1 MKQQVSLPGLAVPSH
16 AHTTPTKDDA
26 AAIPLLRAAEAGTGA
41 PASNA
46 VQQLGPA
53 DEATTQAAPTAQPEM
68 AAPQDHTPAAAVA
81 ADNAAPIGMAEPVP
95 QTGAYPAPDM
105 RPGDNP
111 SPQAT
116 APATEYAFHSSIA
129 DVAADAMTPQP
140 AGPADFADF
149 IDFSGPAYPADTST
163 AQPAGTAEQTPSAGP
178 AHEADTTTLAEEAD
192 TVAPADDPASA
203 PFTYAVPATA
213 PLADAAAPPVAT
225 HAEPHAA
232 AHAAVEETDTAR
244 TTAEAAPTPV
254 GMAEQD
260 DWPPMSEMLQSFF
273 IFEPTTA
280 APHPITVMGLDCARP
295 RGLAGLAEAQRR
307 LAEEADVICAGRML
321 LEEFSGRSLMT
332 DGPDAE
338 GEQTSTG
345 TPALKA
351 RLLPLS
357 TPLEPLLTRLSQ
369 LRAAGERVLVLADGD
384 PLLFGIGATLVRRLG
399 PDAVRQLPAVSSLQ
413 QACARLSLPWHKVI
427 CLSLHGRDDL
437 RPLNVACG
445 KNAPL
450 CILTDARM
458 SPDVLARHLLDRGV
472 DWFDAHIF
480 ERMGAE
486 DEAVSHL
493 SMADA
498 AGREFGPACTMVL
511 IPAAPARRPHLGLD
525 ADQLAVDRGLITK
538 KPVRAAA
545 LALLRIE
552 AGHVVWDIGS
562 GSGAVALEASVLAHE
577 GRVIAV
583 ERSAGRAMGIQENR
597 RRFGAANVDVRLGQA
612 PECLPGLPDPQRV
625 FIGGGLSG
633 DDGDDILGHV
643 CLRLP
648 VGGRVVVSCV
658 LLDSF
663 SLCRRFFE
671 DMAWPVEVMQ
681 ISAAEGKTLGGD
693 VHLSAMNPVF
703 LLAAQKPAPAPIQS
717 GAQPEGR

>member
-1 MKQQVSLPGLAVPSH
+1 MKQQVSLPGFAVPP
-16 AHTTPTKDDA
+16 HTPDTPTRDDDA
-26 AAIPLLRAAEAGTGA
+26 T
-41 PASNA
+41 NA
-46 VQQLGPA
+46 VQAEALAVCPVERPDEHPA
-53 DEATTQAAPTAQPEM
+53 DQPLAHTPADVDVHVDDHAAADMPAELPAESAVAAVTTTLAASITQAAPAAESAP
-68 AAPQDHTPAAAVA
+68 AAPATPAA
-81 ADNAAPIGMAEPVP
+81 
-95 QTGAYPAPDM
+95 T
-105 RPGDNP
+105 
-111 SPQAT
+111 
-116 APATEYAFHSSIA
+116 
-129 DVAADAMTPQP
+129 
-140 AGPADFADF
+140 
-149 IDFSGPAYPADTST
+149 
-163 AQPAGTAEQTPSAGP
+163 
-178 AHEADTTTLAEEAD
+178 
-192 TVAPADDPASA
+192 PAS
-203 PFTYAVPATA
+203 
-213 PLADAAAPPVAT
+213 PPVAGT
-225 HAEPHAA
+225 S
-232 AHAAVEETDTAR
+232 
-244 TTAEAAPTPV
+244 
-254 GMAEQD
+254 EQD

-273 IFEPTTA
+273 VFEPTTV
-280 APHPITVMGLDCARP
+280 APEPITVMGLDCARP
-295 RGLAGLAEAQRR
+295 RGLAGLAEAQRQ
-307 LAEEADVICAGRML
+307 LAEQADVICAGRML
-321 LEEFSGRSLMT
+321 LEEFSGRSLET
-332 DGPDAE
+332 NSNAATGAATSTAE
-338 GEQTSTG
+338 EPSTEDQPAHDQTSG
-345 TPALKA
+345 CQDAAPAAGPALKA
-351 RLLPLS
+351 RLLPLT

-384 PLLFGIGATLVRRLG
+384 PLLFGIGATLVRRMG
-399 PDAVRQLPAVSSLQ
+399 PDAVRLLPAVSSLQ

-480 ERMGAE
+480 ERMGAA
-486 DEAVSHL
+486 DECVSHL

-511 IPAAPARRPHLGLD
+511 IPMAPARRPHLGLD
-525 ADQLAVDRGLITK
+525 ADQLAVDRGLISK

-552 AGHVVWDIGS
+552 AGHVVWDLGS

-597 RRFGAANVDVRLGQA
+597 RRFGAANVEVRLGQA

-671 DMAWPVEVMQ
+671 DMGWPVEILQ
-681 ISAAEGKTLGGD
+681 LSAAEGKSLGGD
-693 VHLSAMNPVF
+693 VHLAAMNPVF

>member
-1 MKQQVSLPGLAVPSH
+1 MKQQVSLPGFAVPT
-16 AHTTPTKDDA
+16 HTPDTQTRDDDA
-26 AAIPLLRAAEAGTGA
+26 V
-41 PASNA
+41 NA
-46 VQQLGPA
+46 V
-53 DEATTQAAPTAQPEM
+53 
-68 AAPQDHTPAAAVA
+68 
-81 ADNAAPIGMAEPVP
+81 
-95 QTGAYPAPDM
+95 
-105 RPGDNP
+105 
-111 SPQAT
+111 
-116 APATEYAFHSSIA
+116 
-129 DVAADAMTPQP
+129 P
-140 AGPADFADF
+140 AGAL
-149 IDFSGPAYPADTST
+149 
-163 AQPAGTAEQTPSAGP
+163 SAGP
-178 AHEADTTTLAEEAD
+178 LETPGENSAEEPITHAAAD
-192 TVAPADDPASA
+192 VDAQVADLPEFSADDPAAA
-203 PFTYAVPATA
+203 PNICAFAEPAATCTA
-213 PLADAAAPPVAT
+213 ADA
-225 HAEPHAA
+225 
-232 AHAAVEETDTAR
+232 DTAR
-244 TTAEAAPTPV
+244 VDAPITADEALPCADNANTETADADASDSDEPLLMDFAPASTDAAPATPAELPAESAATAATNTLAANTAQAAPEAGSAPAITAPAAATPASPAV
-254 GMAEQD
+254 AGTAEQD

-273 IFEPTTA
+273 VFEPTTV
-280 APHPITVMGLDCARP
+280 APEPITVMGLDCARP
-295 RGLAGLAEAQRR
+295 RGLAGLAEAQRQ
-307 LAEEADVICAGRML
+307 LAEQADVICAGRML
-321 LEEFSGRSLMT
+321 LEEFSGSSLESSNGATGGATSGT
-332 DGPDAE
+332 DESSTESHPAGDQDAAPAA
-338 GEQTSTG
+338 G
-345 TPALKA
+345 PALKA
-351 RLLPLS
+351 RLLPLT

-384 PLLFGIGATLVRRLG
+384 PLLFGIGATLVRRMG
-399 PDAVRQLPAVSSLQ
+399 PDAVRLLPAVSSLQ

-480 ERMGAE
+480 ERMGAS
-486 DEAVSHL
+486 DECVSHL
-493 SMADA
+493 SLADA

-511 IPAAPARRPHLGLD
+511 IPMAPARRPHLGLD
-525 ADQLAVDRGLITK
+525 ADQLAVDRGLISK

-552 AGHVVWDIGS
+552 AGHVVWDLGS

-597 RRFGAANVDVRLGQA
+597 RRFGAANVEVRLGQA
-612 PECLPGLPDPQRV
+612 PDCLPGLPDPQRV

-671 DMAWPVEVMQ
+671 DMGWPVEILQ
-681 ISAAEGKTLGGD
+681 ISASEGKSLGGD
-693 VHLSAMNPVF
+693 VHLAAMNPVF

>member
-16 AHTTPTKDDA
+16 AHAIPTRDDA
-26 AAIPLLRAAEAGTGA
+26 AAAPLLRAAEAGAEA
-41 PASNA
+41 PANTA
-46 VQQLGPA
+46 ALQPGPA
-53 DEATTQAAPTAQPEM
+53 DEATTQAAPTARPEM
-68 AAPQDHTPAAAVA
+68 ASPQNYIPAVA
-81 ADNAAPIGMAEPVP
+81 RSAANAATIGMTEPAP
-95 QTGAYPAPDM
+95 QTGESAEPDM
-105 RPGDNP
+105 RPDEEP
-111 SPQAT
+111 DQQPT
-116 APATEYAFHSSIA
+116 APTTEDARQSSIT
-129 DVAADAMTPQP
+129 DVAAPPMTPPP

-149 IDFSGPAYPADTST
+149 IDFAGPAYPADTST
-163 AQPAGTAEQTPSAGP
+163 VQPAGMAEQMHAAGPEHTAE
-178 AHEADTTTLAEEAD
+178 TTALAEEPD
-192 TVAPADDPASA
+192 RVAPVDPASS
-203 PFTYAVPATA
+203 PFACALPATDPHA
-213 PLADAAAPPVAT
+213 EAAAPAVTT
-225 HAEPHAA
+225 HTDPHAA
-232 AHAAVEETDTAR
+232 TEETDSAR
-244 TTAEAAPTPV
+244 TAAEAAPTPA

-273 IFEPTTA
+273 VFEPTTA

-307 LAEEADVICAGRML
+307 LAEEADVICAGRTL
-321 LEEFSGRSLMT
+321 LEEFSGRSLMA

-338 GEQTSTG
+338 GTQAATG

-384 PLLFGIGATLVRRLG
+384 PLLFGIGATLMRRLG

-511 IPAAPARRPHLGLD
+511 IPAGPARRPHLGLD

-597 RRFGAANVDVRLGQA
+597 RRFGAANVEVRLGQA

-671 DMAWPVEVMQ
+671 DMAWPVEILQ

>member
-1 MKQQVSLPGLAVPSH
+1 MKQQVSLPGFAVPS
-16 AHTTPTKDDA
+16 PTSTHLATEPA
-26 AAIPLLRAAEAGTGA
+26 ADMAAGAAPVCTAEPAGMVA
-41 PASNA
+41 PAS
-46 VQQLGPA
+46 VVPG
-53 DEATTQAAPTAQPEM
+53 
-68 AAPQDHTPAAAVA
+68 AVA
-81 ADNAAPIGMAEPVP
+81 AEPDNTPAPVDGAVAAPLATPDNVSIHAPVVAPVVAPASSPVP
-95 QTGAYPAPDM
+95 AP
-105 RPGDNP
+105 P
-111 SPQAT
+111 SP
-116 APATEYAFHSSIA
+116 HI
-129 DVAADAMTPQP
+129 
-140 AGPADFADF
+140 
-149 IDFSGPAYPADTST
+149 
-163 AQPAGTAEQTPSAGP
+163 
-178 AHEADTTTLAEEAD
+178 TTLAG
-192 TVAPADDPASA
+192 TPP
-203 PFTYAVPATA
+203 PATA
-213 PLADAAAPPVAT
+213 
-225 HAEPHAA
+225 
-232 AHAAVEETDTAR
+232 
-244 TTAEAAPTPV
+244 
-254 GMAEQD
+254 GMSEQD

-273 IFEPTTA
+273 VFEPTIAT
-280 APHPITVMGLDCARP
+280 PEPITVMGLDCARP
-295 RGLAGLAEAQRR
+295 RGLAGLAHTQRL
-307 LAEEADVICAGRML
+307 LAEQADVICAGRIL
-321 LEEFSGRSLMT
+321 LEEFSGRSLAAGNEPT
-332 DGPDAE
+332 AE
-338 GEQTSTG
+338 NSADKADTASTETSATHG
-345 TPALKA
+345 SALKA

-399 PDAVRQLPAVSSLQ
+399 PDAVRLLPAVSSLQ

-480 ERMGAE
+480 ERMGAA
-486 DEAVSHL
+486 DETASHL
-493 SMADA
+493 SLADA
-498 AGREFGPACTMVL
+498 ASREFGPACTIILV
-511 IPAAPARRPHLGLD
+511 PVAPARRPYLGLD

-545 LALLRIE
+545 LSLLRIE
-552 AGHVVWDIGS
+552 AGHVVWDLGS

-597 RRFGAANVDVRLGQA
+597 RRFGAANVEVRLGQA
-612 PECLPGLPDPQRV
+612 PDCLPGLPDPQRV

-671 DMAWPVEVMQ
+671 EMAWPIEIMQ

-703 LLAAQKPAPAPIQS
+703 LLAAQKPAPAPIQA
-717 GAQPEGR
+717 GAQTESR

>member
-1 MKQQVSLPGLAVPSH
+1 MKHQVSLPGFAVPT
-16 AHTTPTKDDA
+16 HTPDTQTRDDDA
-26 AAIPLLRAAEAGTGA
+26 ANTVPAEALAAGPLATPCEHPAGQPLAQAAAEADEQAANLPKFSADDPAAA
-41 PASNA
+41 PNICAVAEPAATCNA
-46 VQQLGPA
+46 AADADTARIEAPVTA
-53 DEATTQAAPTAQPEM
+53 DEALPSADNTNAETADADASDRDDPLLIDSAPENADEAPATPAELAGESAATAATSTLAANTTQAAPE
-68 AAPQDHTPAAAVA
+68 
-81 ADNAAPIGMAEPVP
+81 AE
-95 QTGAYPAPDM
+95 
-105 RPGDNP
+105 
-111 SPQAT
+111 S
-116 APATEYAFHSSIA
+116 APAIA
-129 DVAADAMTPQP
+129 TTRAATPTSP
-140 AGPADFADF
+140 AG
-149 IDFSGPAYPADTST
+149 ADTS
-163 AQPAGTAEQTPSAGP
+163 
-178 AHEADTTTLAEEAD
+178 
-192 TVAPADDPASA
+192 
-203 PFTYAVPATA
+203 
-213 PLADAAAPPVAT
+213 
-225 HAEPHAA
+225 
-232 AHAAVEETDTAR
+232 
-244 TTAEAAPTPV
+244 
-254 GMAEQD
+254 EQD

-273 IFEPTTA
+273 VFEPTTV
-280 APHPITVMGLDCARP
+280 APEPITVMGLDCARP
-295 RGLAGLAEAQRR
+295 RGLAGLAEAQRQ
-307 LAEEADVICAGRML
+307 LAEQADVICAGRML
-321 LEEFSGRSLMT
+321 LEEFSGSSLESSNT
-332 DGPDAE
+332 SNLAATGAADGHSTE
-338 GEQTSTG
+338 GQPAHDQTADDQNASPAAG
-345 TPALKA
+345 PALKA
-351 RLLPLS
+351 RLLPLT

-384 PLLFGIGATLVRRLG
+384 PLLFGIGATLVRRMG
-399 PDAVRQLPAVSSLQ
+399 ADAVRLLPAVSSLQ

-480 ERMGAE
+480 ERMGAA
-486 DEAVSHL
+486 DECVSHL

-511 IPAAPARRPHLGLD
+511 IPMAPARRPHLGLD
-525 ADQLAVDRGLITK
+525 ADQLAVDRGLISK

-552 AGHVVWDIGS
+552 AGHVVWDLGS

-597 RRFGAANVDVRLGQA
+597 RRFGAANVEVRLGQA

-671 DMAWPVEVMQ
+671 DLGWPVEILQ
-681 ISAAEGKTLGGD
+681 ISASEGKSLGGD
-693 VHLSAMNPVF
+693 VHLAAMNPVF

>member
-1 MKQQVSLPGLAVPSH
+1 MKQQVSLPGIAVPSH
-16 AHTTPTKDDA
+16 TPTVPAQEHA
-26 AAIPLLRAAEAGTGA
+26 ADLAADTAHSLLAEPACTPEPAELLPTELPAKLPAEVAPEIAAGQPGTA
-41 PASNA
+41 EESTA
-46 VQQLGPA
+46 A
-53 DEATTQAAPTAQPEM
+53 DVSPDVPDRTEETDKQ
-68 AAPQDHTPAAAVA
+68 PAAAKETPLFHEDASPEPASESASASASEHPVSE
-81 ADNAAPIGMAEPVP
+81 AAP
-95 QTGAYPAPDM
+95 D
-105 RPGDNP
+105 
-111 SPQAT
+111 S
-116 APATEYAFHSSIA
+116 
-129 DVAADAMTPQP
+129 
-140 AGPADFADF
+140 
-149 IDFSGPAYPADTST
+149 
-163 AQPAGTAEQTPSAGP
+163 
-178 AHEADTTTLAEEAD
+178 
-192 TVAPADDPASA
+192 ASA
-203 PFTYAVPATA
+203 
-213 PLADAAAPPVAT
+213 
-225 HAEPHAA
+225 
-232 AHAAVEETDTAR
+232 
-244 TTAEAAPTPV
+244 TTAEAAPDLRGVPAAEAHANAPAPASNTAQAPTPNPV
-254 GMAEQD
+254 AGPAAGGMSEQD

-273 IFEPTTA
+273 VFEPTIAT
-280 APHPITVMGLDCARP
+280 PEPITVMGLDCARP
-295 RGLAGLAEAQRR
+295 RGLAGLAEAQRQ
-307 LAEEADVICAGRML
+307 LAEQADVICAGRLL
-321 LEEFSGRSLMT
+321 LEEFSGRSLAGSEAT
-332 DGPDAE
+332 GGESPDTTATAE
-338 GEQTSTG
+338 GT
-345 TPALKA
+345 ALKA

-399 PDAVRQLPAVSSLQ
+399 STAVRLLPAVSSLQ

-480 ERMGAE
+480 ERMGAA
-486 DEAVSHL
+486 DETVSHL
-493 SMADA
+493 SLADA
-498 AGREFGPACTMVL
+498 ASREFGPACTMILV
-511 IPAAPARRPHLGLD
+511 PAAPARRPHLGLD

-545 LALLRIE
+545 LSLLRIE
-552 AGHVVWDIGS
+552 AGHVVWDLGS

-597 RRFGAANVDVRLGQA
+597 RRFGAANVEVRLGQA

-671 DMAWPVEVMQ
+671 DMAWPVEILQ

-703 LLAAQKPAPAPIQS
+703 LLAAQKPAPSPIQS
-717 GAQPEGR
+717 GAQPESR

>member
-1 MKQQVSLPGLAVPSH
+1 MKQQVSLPGFAVPSH
-16 AHTTPTKDDA
+16 TPSASATEREAGLAASTAPVPDSEQATESANELVPKLAPELATGKSLQPVQQEPHDDSQVA
-26 AAIPLLRAAEAGTGA
+26 AAPDLPQTETESDQPSPVSVEEAPAPQSAASFEAAPVADVEPAIAAE
-41 PASNA
+41 
-46 VQQLGPA
+46 
-53 DEATTQAAPTAQPEM
+53 
-68 AAPQDHTPAAAVA
+68 
-81 ADNAAPIGMAEPVP
+81 
-95 QTGAYPAPDM
+95 PAPDVD
-105 RPGDNP
+105 PACP
-111 SPQAT
+111 
-116 APATEYAFHSSIA
+116 APLVA
-129 DVAADAMTPQP
+129 DV
-140 AGPADFADF
+140 
-149 IDFSGPAYPADTST
+149 
-163 AQPAGTAEQTPSAGP
+163 SA
-178 AHEADTTTLAEEAD
+178 
-192 TVAPADDPASA
+192 PASA
-203 PFTYAVPATA
+203 PRPEPNSEPSPEPSSALT
-213 PLADAAAPPVAT
+213 PPSGGT
-225 HAEPHAA
+225 S
-232 AHAAVEETDTAR
+232 D
-244 TTAEAAPTPV
+244 
-254 GMAEQD
+254 QD

-273 IFEPTTA
+273 VFEPTIAT
-280 APHPITVMGLDCARP
+280 PEPITVMGLDCARP
-295 RGLAGLAEAQRR
+295 RGLAGLAEAQRQ
-307 LAEEADVICAGRML
+307 LAVQADVICAGRSL
-321 LEEFSGRSLMT
+321 LEEFSGRNLATEAETTQSAQS
-332 DGPDAE
+332 PDS
-338 GEQTSTG
+338 QST
-345 TPALKA
+345 PLKA

-399 PDAVRQLPAVSSLQ
+399 PTAVRLLPAVSSLQ

-480 ERMGAE
+480 ERMGAA
-486 DEAVSHL
+486 DETVSHL
-493 SMADA
+493 SLADA
-498 AGREFGPACTMVL
+498 ASREFGPACTMVL
-511 IPAAPARRPHLGLD
+511 VPAAPARRPHLGLD
-525 ADQLAVDRGLITK
+525 ADLLAVDRGLITK

-552 AGHVVWDIGS
+552 AGHVVWDLGS

-597 RRFGAANVDVRLGQA
+597 RRFGAANVEVRLGQA
-612 PECLPGLPDPQRV
+612 PDCLPGLPDPQRV

-633 DDGDDILGHV
+633 DDGDDILDHV

-671 DMAWPVEVMQ
+671 DMAWPVEILQ

-717 GAQPEGR
+717 GAQQPEGR

>member
-1 MKQQVSLPGLAVPSH
+1 MKQQVSLPGFAVPSPTPSVPATDH
-16 AHTTPTKDDA
+16 AAGLAAHTTSISAAEPVCAPDPAEQSTELATVLAVELAAEQVASPVTEPLPAASLPHSTPQDLQEDSQPASSA
-26 AAIPLLRAAEAGTGA
+26 AATPAVADRTVDSAGMTDQPQPTDSPESAPAADSEPTVPAAA
-41 PASNA
+41 PAST
-46 VQQLGPA
+46 PA
-53 DEATTQAAPTAQPEM
+53 STPPPTAG
-68 AAPQDHTPAAAVA
+68 
-81 ADNAAPIGMAEPVP
+81 GM
-95 QTGAYPAPDM
+95 
-105 RPGDNP
+105 
-111 SPQAT
+111 S
-116 APATEYAFHSSIA
+116 
-129 DVAADAMTPQP
+129 
-140 AGPADFADF
+140 
-149 IDFSGPAYPADTST
+149 
-163 AQPAGTAEQTPSAGP
+163 
-178 AHEADTTTLAEEAD
+178 
-192 TVAPADDPASA
+192 
-203 PFTYAVPATA
+203 
-213 PLADAAAPPVAT
+213 
-225 HAEPHAA
+225 
-232 AHAAVEETDTAR
+232 
-244 TTAEAAPTPV
+244 
-254 GMAEQD
+254 EQD

-273 IFEPTTA
+273 VFEPTIAT
-280 APHPITVMGLDCARP
+280 PEPITVMGLDCARP
-295 RGLAGLAEAQRR
+295 RGLAGLAEAQRQ
-307 LAEEADVICAGRML
+307 LAEQADVICAGRIL
-321 LEEFSGRSLMT
+321 LEEFSGRSLTACNEPT
-332 DGPDAE
+332 DNV
-338 GEQTSTG
+338 STDTEA
-345 TPALKA
+345 TPNGQAAPAQGMALKA

-399 PDAVRQLPAVSSLQ
+399 PTAVRLLPAVSSLQ

-480 ERMGAE
+480 ERMGAA
-486 DEAVSHL
+486 DESVSHL

-498 AGREFGPACTMVL
+498 ASREFGPACTMVL
-511 IPAAPARRPHLGLD
+511 VPAAPARRPHLGLD

-552 AGHVVWDIGS
+552 AGHVVWDLGS

-597 RRFGAANVDVRLGQA
+597 RRFGAANVEVRLGQA
-612 PECLPGLPDPQRV
+612 PDCLPGLPDPQRV

-671 DMAWPVEVMQ
+671 DMAWPVEILQ

>member
-1 MKQQVSLPGLAVPSH
+1 MKQQVSLPGFAVPT
-16 AHTTPTKDDA
+16 HTPDTPTRDDDA
-26 AAIPLLRAAEAGTGA
+26 T
-41 PASNA
+41 NA
-46 VQQLGPA
+46 VQAEALAAGPLETPGEHPDEHAAELPEFPADDAPVVATNICAFAELATPHCDAPITADKAQSSSDNADTETAHADASGRDEPLLMDSAPANA
-53 DEATTQAAPTAQPEM
+53 DEAPATPPELPAEAAATAATTLAANITQAAPA
-68 AAPQDHTPAAAVA
+68 TPAAA
-81 ADNAAPIGMAEPVP
+81 
-95 QTGAYPAPDM
+95 PA
-105 RPGDNP
+105 
-111 SPQAT
+111 SPA
-116 APATEYAFHSSIA
+116 
-129 DVAADAMTPQP
+129 V
-140 AGPADFADF
+140 
-149 IDFSGPAYPADTST
+149 
-163 AQPAGTAEQTPSAGP
+163 AGTS
-178 AHEADTTTLAEEAD
+178 
-192 TVAPADDPASA
+192 
-203 PFTYAVPATA
+203 
-213 PLADAAAPPVAT
+213 
-225 HAEPHAA
+225 
-232 AHAAVEETDTAR
+232 
-244 TTAEAAPTPV
+244 
-254 GMAEQD
+254 EQD

-273 IFEPTTA
+273 VFEPTTV
-280 APHPITVMGLDCARP
+280 APEPITVMGLDCARP
-295 RGLAGLAEAQRR
+295 RGLAGLAEAQRQ
-307 LAEEADVICAGRML
+307 LAEQADVICAGRML
-321 LEEFSGRSLMT
+321 LEEFSGSSLDSSNGAT
-332 DGPDAE
+332 GGATRDADGN
-338 GEQTSTG
+338 STESQPTG
-345 TPALKA
+345 DQEDSPAAGPALKA
-351 RLLPLS
+351 RLLPLT

-384 PLLFGIGATLVRRLG
+384 PLLFGIGATLVRRMG
-399 PDAVRQLPAVSSLQ
+399 ADAVRLLPAVSSLQ

-480 ERMGAE
+480 ERMGAA
-486 DEAVSHL
+486 DECVSHL

-511 IPAAPARRPHLGLD
+511 IPMAPARRPHLGLD
-525 ADQLAVDRGLITK
+525 ADQLAVDRGLISK

-552 AGHVVWDIGS
+552 AGHVVWDLGS

-597 RRFGAANVDVRLGQA
+597 RRFGAANVEVRLGQA

-671 DMAWPVEVMQ
+671 DMGWPVEILQ
-681 ISAAEGKTLGGD
+681 ISAAEGKSLGGD
-693 VHLSAMNPVF
+693 VHLAAMNPVF

>member
-1 MKQQVSLPGLAVPSH
+1 MKQQVSLPGFAVPSH
-16 AHTTPTKDDA
+16 TPSASATEREA
-26 AAIPLLRAAEAGTGA
+26 ALAASTA
-41 PASNA
+41 PVPDSELATESVTA
-46 VQQLGPA
+46 LVPELATEQATALATDISLQPVQQEAHGDSHVTTAPDLPQTEAESEQPSPVSVEENPA
-53 DEATTQAAPTAQPEM
+53 PQPAASPEAAPVADMEPAVTAE
-68 AAPQDHTPAAAVA
+68 
-81 ADNAAPIGMAEPVP
+81 
-95 QTGAYPAPDM
+95 PAPDVD
-105 RPGDNP
+105 PACP
-111 SPQAT
+111 
-116 APATEYAFHSSIA
+116 APLLA
-129 DVAADAMTPQP
+129 DV
-140 AGPADFADF
+140 
-149 IDFSGPAYPADTST
+149 
-163 AQPAGTAEQTPSAGP
+163 SA
-178 AHEADTTTLAEEAD
+178 
-192 TVAPADDPASA
+192 PASA
-203 PFTYAVPATA
+203 PRPEPNPEPSPEPSSALT
-213 PLADAAAPPVAT
+213 PPSGGT
-225 HAEPHAA
+225 S
-232 AHAAVEETDTAR
+232 D
-244 TTAEAAPTPV
+244 
-254 GMAEQD
+254 QD

-273 IFEPTTA
+273 VFEPTIAT
-280 APHPITVMGLDCARP
+280 PEPITVMGLDCARP
-295 RGLAGLAEAQRR
+295 RGLAGLAEAQRQ
-307 LAEEADVICAGRML
+307 LAVQADVICAGRSL
-321 LEEFSGRSLMT
+321 LEEFSGRNLAAEAETTQSAQS
-332 DGPDAE
+332 PDS
-338 GEQTSTG
+338 QG
-345 TPALKA
+345 TPLKA

-399 PDAVRQLPAVSSLQ
+399 PTAVRLLPAVSSLQ

-480 ERMGAE
+480 ERMGAT
-486 DEAVSHL
+486 DETVSHL
-493 SMADA
+493 SLADA
-498 AGREFGPACTMVL
+498 ASREFGPTCTMVL
-511 IPAAPARRPHLGLD
+511 VPAAPARRPHLGLD

-552 AGHVVWDIGS
+552 AGHVVWDLGS

-597 RRFGAANVDVRLGQA
+597 RRFGAANVEVRLGQA
-612 PECLPGLPDPQRV
+612 PDCLPGLPDPQRV

-671 DMAWPVEVMQ
+671 DMAWPVEILQ

-717 GAQPEGR
+717 GAQQPEGR

>member
-1 MKQQVSLPGLAVPSH
+1 MKQQVSLPGFAAPSH
-16 AHTTPTKDDA
+16 TP
-26 AAIPLLRAAEAGTGA
+26 L
-41 PASNA
+41 
-46 VQQLGPA
+46 
-53 DEATTQAAPTAQPEM
+53 
-68 AAPQDHTPAAAVA
+68 
-81 ADNAAPIGMAEPVP
+81 
-95 QTGAYPAPDM
+95 
-105 RPGDNP
+105 
-111 SPQAT
+111 
-116 APATEYAFHSSIA
+116 APATERGAGLAASTAPVPDSELATESVTALAPELAPEQATALATDISLQPVQQEPHGDSQVTAAPDLPQTETEAAQPSPVSVEDA
-129 DVAADAMTPQP
+129 PAPQPEASPEAAPAASVEPALTAEPAPDADAAP
-140 AGPADFADF
+140 
-149 IDFSGPAYPADTST
+149 
-163 AQPAGTAEQTPSAGP
+163 
-178 AHEADTTTLAEEAD
+178 
-192 TVAPADDPASA
+192 TVAPACPASLLADISTHASA
-203 PFTYAVPATA
+203 PSS
-213 PLADAAAPPVAT
+213 
-225 HAEPHAA
+225 EPKP
-232 AHAAVEETDTAR
+232 
-244 TTAEAAPTPV
+244 APTPASG
-254 GMAEQD
+254 GMSDQD

-273 IFEPTTA
+273 VFEPTIAT
-280 APHPITVMGLDCARP
+280 PEPITVMGLDCARP
-295 RGLAGLAEAQRR
+295 RGLAGLAEAQRQ
-307 LAEEADVICAGRML
+307 LAEQADVICAGRSL
-321 LEEFSGRSLMT
+321 LEEFSGRNLTAEAETTQSAQS
-332 DGPDAE
+332 PDS
-338 GEQTSTG
+338 QC
-345 TPALKA
+345 TPLKA

-399 PDAVRQLPAVSSLQ
+399 PTAVRLLPAVSSLQ

-480 ERMGAE
+480 ERMGAA
-486 DEAVSHL
+486 DETVSHL
-493 SMADA
+493 SLADA
-498 AGREFGPACTMVL
+498 ASREFGPACTMILV
-511 IPAAPARRPHLGLD
+511 PAAPARRPHLGLD

-552 AGHVVWDIGS
+552 AGHVVWDLGS

-597 RRFGAANVDVRLGQA
+597 RRFGAANVEVRLGQA
-612 PECLPGLPDPQRV
+612 PDCLPGLPDPQRV

-671 DMAWPVEVMQ
+671 DMAWPVEILQ

-703 LLAAQKPAPAPIQS
+703 LLAAQKPAPAPIQA
-717 GAQPEGR
+717 GAQQPEGR

>member
-1 MKQQVSLPGLAVPSH
+1 MKQQVSLPGFAVPTHSPDI
-16 AHTTPTKDDA
+16 PTRDDDA
-26 AAIPLLRAAEAGTGA
+26 ANASSAEALAAGPLETPGEQLADHLRTDAAADGAERVADLPEFSTDGLATTKNISAFAEPASPRNDAADADTAHVDAANAADKAQPFTDSATTEEVDAMAADREGFFLKDSA
-41 PASNA
+41 PANA
-46 VQQLGPA
+46 DPA
-53 DEATTQAAPTAQPEM
+53 PALPAELPAESAATAATSALAANTTQAAPEAES
-68 AAPQDHTPAAAVA
+68 APA
-81 ADNAAPIGMAEPVP
+81 I
-95 QTGAYPAPDM
+95 
-105 RPGDNP
+105 
-111 SPQAT
+111 T
-116 APATEYAFHSSIA
+116 APAA
-129 DVAADAMTPQP
+129 TPGSP
-140 AGPADFADF
+140 AL
-149 IDFSGPAYPADTST
+149 
-163 AQPAGTAEQTPSAGP
+163 AG
-178 AHEADTTTLAEEAD
+178 
-192 TVAPADDPASA
+192 AS
-203 PFTYAVPATA
+203 
-213 PLADAAAPPVAT
+213 
-225 HAEPHAA
+225 
-232 AHAAVEETDTAR
+232 
-244 TTAEAAPTPV
+244 
-254 GMAEQD
+254 EQD

-273 IFEPTTA
+273 VFEPTTV
-280 APHPITVMGLDCARP
+280 APEPITVMGLDCARP
-295 RGLAGLAEAQRR
+295 RGLAGLAEAQRL
-307 LAEEADVICAGRML
+307 LAEQADVICAGRML
-321 LEEFSGRSLMT
+321 LEEFSGSSLESSSAA
-332 DGPDAE
+332 DGHLTEGQSAGDQDAAPAA
-338 GEQTSTG
+338 G
-345 TPALKA
+345 PALKA
-351 RLLPLS
+351 RLLPLT

-384 PLLFGIGATLVRRLG
+384 PLLFGIGATLVRRMG
-399 PDAVRQLPAVSSLQ
+399 PDAVLLLPAVSSLQ

-480 ERMGAE
+480 ERMGAA
-486 DEAVSHL
+486 DECVSHL
-493 SMADA
+493 SLADA

-511 IPAAPARRPHLGLD
+511 IPMAPARRPHLGLD
-525 ADQLAVDRGLITK
+525 ADQLAVDRGLISK

-552 AGHVVWDIGS
+552 AGHVVWDLGS

-597 RRFGAANVDVRLGQA
+597 RRFGAANVEVRLGQA

-671 DMAWPVEVMQ
+671 DMAWPVEILQ
-681 ISAAEGKTLGGD
+681 ISASEGRSLGGD
-693 VHLSAMNPVF
+693 VHLAAMNPVF

>member
-1 MKQQVSLPGLAVPSH
+1 MKQQVSLPGIAVPSH
-16 AHTTPTKDDA
+16 TPTVPAPEHGESLA
-26 AAIPLLRAAEAGTGA
+26 AETGHPLLA
-41 PASNA
+41 
-46 VQQLGPA
+46 QQDCTPEPA
-53 DEATTQAAPTAQPEM
+53 DLLCAVLPLETAEV
-68 AAPQDHTPAAAVA
+68 TVA
-81 ADNAAPIGMAEPVP
+81 SADE
-95 QTGAYPAPDM
+95 
-105 RPGDNP
+105 
-111 SPQAT
+111 T
-116 APATEYAFHSSIA
+116 APAQAQPVSAEEFRAPQADENPETKPQAVSESAPEPAASEAGSEPVSPLTEEA
-129 DVAADAMTPQP
+129 TPQQL
-140 AGPADFADF
+140 D
-149 IDFSGPAYPADTST
+149 
-163 AQPAGTAEQTPSAGP
+163 
-178 AHEADTTTLAEEAD
+178 
-192 TVAPADDPASA
+192 APAPEAPEPASA
-203 PFTYAVPATA
+203 PETAAVPASASVSA
-213 PLADAAAPPVAT
+213 PAQNSAQPPAPSQAAGGLAD
-225 HAEPHAA
+225 
-232 AHAAVEETDTAR
+232 
-244 TTAEAAPTPV
+244 
-254 GMAEQD
+254 QD

-273 IFEPTTA
+273 VFEPTIAT
-280 APHPITVMGLDCARP
+280 PEPITVMGLDCARP
-295 RGLAGLAEAQRR
+295 RGLAGLAEAQRQ
-307 LAEEADVICAGRML
+307 LAEQADVICAGRLL
-321 LEEFSGRSLMT
+321 LEEFSGRSLEAGNEST
-332 DGPDAE
+332 ASDSSGTTAASTE
-338 GEQTSTG
+338 GA
-345 TPALKA
+345 ALKA

-357 TPLEPLLTRLSQ
+357 TPLEPVLTRLSQ

-399 PDAVRQLPAVSSLQ
+399 PTAVRLLPAVSSLQ

-480 ERMGAE
+480 ERMGAA
-486 DEAVSHL
+486 DETVSHL
-493 SMADA
+493 SLADA
-498 AGREFGPACTMVL
+498 ASREFGPACTMILV
-511 IPAAPARRPHLGLD
+511 PAAPSRRPYLGLD

-545 LALLRIE
+545 LSMLRIE
-552 AGHVVWDIGS
+552 AGHVVWDLGS

-597 RRFGAANVDVRLGQA
+597 RRFGAANVEVRLGQA

-671 DMAWPVEVMQ
+671 DMAWPVEILQ

-717 GAQPEGR
+717 GAQPESR

>member
-1 MKQQVSLPGLAVPSH
+1 MKQQVSLPGFAVPSH
-16 AHTTPTKDDA
+16 APAAPAEGETPGNAVLPQGLSHGLAANNAETTPGNDANIPPQGPTDTTVADTAVADEGNSTAVDQADPQESSAVTGYMPVDDA
-26 AAIPLLRAAEAGTGA
+26 DAQASALPAEPAPDATPMPMPGSAPSIVDADTMSEADSAPPCETAVPAAPAALSVEHTEETEDIPSAFSASSAPDA
-41 PASNA
+41 PAS
-46 VQQLGPA
+46 G
-53 DEATTQAAPTAQPEM
+53 
-68 AAPQDHTPAAAVA
+68 PAAAAPVA
-81 ADNAAPIGMAEPVP
+81 AA
-95 QTGAYPAPDM
+95 
-105 RPGDNP
+105 
-111 SPQAT
+111 
-116 APATEYAFHSSIA
+116 
-129 DVAADAMTPQP
+129 
-140 AGPADFADF
+140 
-149 IDFSGPAYPADTST
+149 
-163 AQPAGTAEQTPSAGP
+163 AQPASP
-178 AHEADTTTLAEEAD
+178 
-192 TVAPADDPASA
+192 
-203 PFTYAVPATA
+203 
-213 PLADAAAPPVAT
+213 
-225 HAEPHAA
+225 A
-232 AHAAVEETDTAR
+232 AH
-244 TTAEAAPTPV
+244 
-254 GMAEQD
+254 GMSEQD

-273 IFEPTTA
+273 VFEPTTA
-280 APHPITVMGLDCARP
+280 APSPITVMGLDCARP
-295 RGLAGLAEAQRR
+295 RGLAGLAEAQRL
-307 LAEEADVICAGRML
+307 LAEKADVICAGRML
-321 LEEFSGRSLMT
+321 LEEFSGRSLDADSPVNDPANDPANALAEDVADCHPAAAPLADNPA
-332 DGPDAE
+332 DGLAK
-338 GEQTSTG
+338 G
-345 TPALKA
+345 PALKA
-351 RLLPLS
+351 RLLPLT

-399 PDAVRQLPAVSSLQ
+399 PDAICLLPAVSSLQ

-472 DWFDAHIF
+472 DWFETHIF
-480 ERMGAE
+480 ERMGAA
-486 DEAVSHL
+486 DECVHHL
-493 SMADA
+493 SLADA
-498 AGREFGPACTMVL
+498 AGQEFGPACTMMLV
-511 IPAAPARRPHLGLD
+511 PMAPARRPHLGLD

-552 AGHVVWDIGS
+552 AGHVVWDLGS

-597 RRFGAANVDVRLGQA
+597 RRYGAANVEVRLGQA

-643 CLRLP
+643 YLRLP

-671 DMAWPVEVMQ
+671 DMGWPVEILQ
-681 ISAAEGKTLGGD
+681 IAAAEGRSLGGD
-693 VHLSAMNPVF
+693 VHLAGMNPVF

>member
-1 MKQQVSLPGLAVPSH
+1 MKQQVSLPGFAVPSH
-16 AHTTPTKDDA
+16 TPTVPAAEHAAGPAADTAPSAMTEAACAPAPAGQLAAPA
-26 AAIPLLRAAEAGTGA
+26 AATSLHSPSDAPLDDYTADTATRET
-41 PASNA
+41 ASVSANISD
-46 VQQLGPA
+46 GPA
-53 DEATTQAAPTAQPEM
+53 DEVDLPQAQATQAEPAQTE
-68 AAPQDHTPAAAVA
+68 DSPA
-81 ADNAAPIGMAEPVP
+81 
-95 QTGAYPAPDM
+95 
-105 RPGDNP
+105 
-111 SPQAT
+111 
-116 APATEYAFHSSIA
+116 
-129 DVAADAMTPQP
+129 PQP
-140 AGPADFADF
+140 AVCPVLA
-149 IDFSGPAYPADTST
+149 PDTDSPT
-163 AQPAGTAEQTPSAGP
+163 DLPS
-178 AHEADTTTLAEEAD
+178 
-192 TVAPADDPASA
+192 PASA
-203 PFTYAVPATA
+203 PKAPASATRPAHDPA
-213 PLADAAAPPVAT
+213 PAPPG
-225 HAEPHAA
+225 
-232 AHAAVEETDTAR
+232 
-244 TTAEAAPTPV
+244 
-254 GMAEQD
+254 GMPDQD
-260 DWPPMSEMLQSFF
+260 DWPPMAEMLQSFF
-273 IFEPTTA
+273 VFEPTIAT
-280 APHPITVMGLDCARP
+280 PEPITVMGLDCARP
-295 RGLAGLAEAQRR
+295 RGMAGLAEAQRQ
-307 LAEEADVICAGRML
+307 LAEQADVICAGRSL
-321 LEEFSGRSLMT
+321 LEEFSGRSLA
-332 DGPDAE
+332 PAAE
-338 GEQTSTG
+338 TAENEAAQNAATASNE
-345 TPALKA
+345 ADNQSLKA

-399 PDAVRQLPAVSSLQ
+399 PAAVRLLPAVSSLQ

-472 DWFDAHIF
+472 DWFDTHIF
-480 ERMGAE
+480 ERMGAA
-486 DEAVSHL
+486 DENVSHL
-493 SMADA
+493 SLADA
-498 AGREFGPACTMVL
+498 ASREFGPACTMILV
-511 IPAAPARRPHLGLD
+511 PAAPARRPHLGLD

-552 AGHVVWDIGS
+552 AGHVVWDLGS

-597 RRFGAANVDVRLGQA
+597 RRFGAANVEVRLGQA

-671 DMAWPVEVMQ
+671 DMAWPVEILQ

-693 VHLSAMNPVF
+693 VHLAAMNPVF
-703 LLAAQKPAPAPIQS
+703 LLAAQKPAPSAIQS
-717 GAQPEGR
+717 GAQPEDR

>member
-1 MKQQVSLPGLAVPSH
+1 MKQQVSLPGFAVPT
-16 AHTTPTKDDA
+16 HTPDTQTRDDDA
-26 AAIPLLRAAEAGTGA
+26 T
-41 PASNA
+41 NA
-46 VQQLGPA
+46 VQAEALAAGPLETPGEHPDEHAAELPEFPADDALVAAPNICAFAEPAAPHCDAPITA
-53 DEATTQAAPTAQPEM
+53 DEAQSSSDNADTETAHADASGRDEPLLMDSAPANADEAPATPAELPAEAAATATTLAASITQAAPA
-68 AAPQDHTPAAAVA
+68 TPAAA
-81 ADNAAPIGMAEPVP
+81 
-95 QTGAYPAPDM
+95 PA
-105 RPGDNP
+105 
-111 SPQAT
+111 SPA
-116 APATEYAFHSSIA
+116 
-129 DVAADAMTPQP
+129 V
-140 AGPADFADF
+140 
-149 IDFSGPAYPADTST
+149 
-163 AQPAGTAEQTPSAGP
+163 AGTS
-178 AHEADTTTLAEEAD
+178 
-192 TVAPADDPASA
+192 
-203 PFTYAVPATA
+203 
-213 PLADAAAPPVAT
+213 
-225 HAEPHAA
+225 
-232 AHAAVEETDTAR
+232 
-244 TTAEAAPTPV
+244 
-254 GMAEQD
+254 EQD

-273 IFEPTTA
+273 VFEPTTV
-280 APHPITVMGLDCARP
+280 APEPITVMGLDCARP
-295 RGLAGLAEAQRR
+295 RGMAGLAEAQRQ
-307 LAEEADVICAGRML
+307 LAEQADVICAGRML
-321 LEEFSGRSLMT
+321 LEEFSGSSLESGNNAAT
-332 DGPDAE
+332 GAATTTAAGHSAE
-338 GEQTSTG
+338 DQPAHDQTADDQNASPTAG
-345 TPALKA
+345 PALKA
-351 RLLPLS
+351 RLLPLT

-384 PLLFGIGATLVRRLG
+384 PLLFGIGATLVRRMG
-399 PDAVRQLPAVSSLQ
+399 ADAVRLLPAVSSLQ

-480 ERMGAE
+480 ERMGAS
-486 DEAVSHL
+486 DECVSHL

-511 IPAAPARRPHLGLD
+511 IPMAPARRPHLGLD
-525 ADQLAVDRGLITK
+525 ADQLAVDRGLISK

-552 AGHVVWDIGS
+552 AGHVVWDLGS

-597 RRFGAANVDVRLGQA
+597 RRFGAANVEVRLGQA

-671 DMAWPVEVMQ
+671 DMGWTVEILQ
-681 ISAAEGKTLGGD
+681 ISAAEGKSLGGD
-693 VHLSAMNPVF
+693 VHLAAMNPVF

>member
-1 MKQQVSLPGLAVPSH
+1 MKQQVSLPGFAVPT
-16 AHTTPTKDDA
+16 HTPDTQTRDDDA
-26 AAIPLLRAAEAGTGA
+26 A
-41 PASNA
+41 NA
-46 VQQLGPA
+46 V
-53 DEATTQAAPTAQPEM
+53 
-68 AAPQDHTPAAAVA
+68 
-81 ADNAAPIGMAEPVP
+81 
-95 QTGAYPAPDM
+95 
-105 RPGDNP
+105 
-111 SPQAT
+111 
-116 APATEYAFHSSIA
+116 
-129 DVAADAMTPQP
+129 P
-140 AGPADFADF
+140 AGAL
-149 IDFSGPAYPADTST
+149 
-163 AQPAGTAEQTPSAGP
+163 SAGP
-178 AHEADTTTLAEEAD
+178 LETPGENSAEEPITHAAAD
-192 TVAPADDPASA
+192 VDAQVADLPEFSADDPAAA
-203 PFTYAVPATA
+203 PNICAFAEPAATCTA
-213 PLADAAAPPVAT
+213 ADA
-225 HAEPHAA
+225 
-232 AHAAVEETDTAR
+232 DTAR
-244 TTAEAAPTPV
+244 VDAPITADEALPCADNANTETADADASDSDEPLLMDFAPASTDAAPATPAELPAESAATAATNTLAANTAQAAPEAESAPAITAPAATPASPAV
-254 GMAEQD
+254 AGTAEQD

-273 IFEPTTA
+273 VFEPTTV
-280 APHPITVMGLDCARP
+280 APEPITVMGLDCARP
-295 RGLAGLAEAQRR
+295 RGLAGLAEAQRQ
-307 LAEEADVICAGRML
+307 LAEQADVICAGRML
-321 LEEFSGRSLMT
+321 LEEFSGSSLESSNGATGGATSGT
-332 DGPDAE
+332 DGSSTESHPAGDQDAAPAA
-338 GEQTSTG
+338 G
-345 TPALKA
+345 PALKA
-351 RLLPLS
+351 RLLPLT

-384 PLLFGIGATLVRRLG
+384 PLLFGIGATLVRRMG
-399 PDAVRQLPAVSSLQ
+399 PDAVRLLPAVSSLQ

-480 ERMGAE
+480 ERMGAS
-486 DEAVSHL
+486 DECVSHL
-493 SMADA
+493 SLADA

-511 IPAAPARRPHLGLD
+511 IPMAPARRPHLGLD
-525 ADQLAVDRGLITK
+525 ADQLAVDRGLISK

-552 AGHVVWDIGS
+552 AGHVVWDLGS

-597 RRFGAANVDVRLGQA
+597 RRFGAANVEVRLGQA
-612 PECLPGLPDPQRV
+612 PDCLPGLPDPQRV

-671 DMAWPVEVMQ
+671 DMGWPVEILQ
-681 ISAAEGKTLGGD
+681 ISASEGKSLGGD
-693 VHLSAMNPVF
+693 VHLAAMNPVF

>member
-1 MKQQVSLPGLAVPSH
+1 MKQQVSLPGFAVPT
-16 AHTTPTKDDA
+16 HTPDTQTRDDDA
-26 AAIPLLRAAEAGTGA
+26 ANAVPAEALAAGLLETPGEHPDEHAAELPVFPAGDAPVAAPNICTFAELAAPHCDAPITADEALPCADNANTETADADASDSDEPLLMDSA
-41 PASNA
+41 PASTDA
-46 VQQLGPA
+46 APA
-53 DEATTQAAPTAQPEM
+53 TPAELPAESAATAATNTLAANTAQAAPEAESAPAITA
-68 AAPQDHTPAAAVA
+68 PAAA
-81 ADNAAPIGMAEPVP
+81 
-95 QTGAYPAPDM
+95 TPA
-105 RPGDNP
+105 
-111 SPQAT
+111 SPA
-116 APATEYAFHSSIA
+116 
-129 DVAADAMTPQP
+129 V
-140 AGPADFADF
+140 
-149 IDFSGPAYPADTST
+149 
-163 AQPAGTAEQTPSAGP
+163 AGT
-178 AHEADTTTLAEEAD
+178 
-192 TVAPADDPASA
+192 
-203 PFTYAVPATA
+203 
-213 PLADAAAPPVAT
+213 
-225 HAEPHAA
+225 
-232 AHAAVEETDTAR
+232 
-244 TTAEAAPTPV
+244 
-254 GMAEQD
+254 AEQD

-273 IFEPTTA
+273 VFEPTTV
-280 APHPITVMGLDCARP
+280 APEPITVMGLDCARP
-295 RGLAGLAEAQRR
+295 RGLAGLAEAQRQ
-307 LAEEADVICAGRML
+307 LAEQADVICAGRML
-321 LEEFSGRSLMT
+321 LEEFSGSSLESSNGATGGATSGT
-332 DGPDAE
+332 DGSSTESHPAGDQDAAPAA
-338 GEQTSTG
+338 G
-345 TPALKA
+345 PALKA
-351 RLLPLS
+351 RLLPLT

-384 PLLFGIGATLVRRLG
+384 PLLFGIGATLVRRMG
-399 PDAVRQLPAVSSLQ
+399 PDAVRLLPAVSSLQ

-480 ERMGAE
+480 ERMGAA
-486 DEAVSHL
+486 DECVSHL
-493 SMADA
+493 SLADA

-511 IPAAPARRPHLGLD
+511 IPMAPARRPHLGLD
-525 ADQLAVDRGLITK
+525 ADQLAVDRGLISK

-552 AGHVVWDIGS
+552 AGHVVWDLGS

-597 RRFGAANVDVRLGQA
+597 RRFGAANVEVRLGQA

-625 FIGGGLSG
+625 FIGGGLSD

-671 DMAWPVEVMQ
+671 DMGWPVEILQ
-681 ISAAEGKTLGGD
+681 ISASEGKSLGGD
-693 VHLSAMNPVF
+693 VHLAAMNPVF

>member
-1 MKQQVSLPGLAVPSH
+1 MKQQVSLPGFAVPSH
-16 AHTTPTKDDA
+16 TSS
-26 AAIPLLRAAEAGTGA
+26 A
-41 PASNA
+41 PATEHA
-46 VQQLGPA
+46 AGL
-53 DEATTQAAPTAQPEM
+53 AAPTAHAPDAEPAKDLAAELAAELVTEMTTEISPDSPVQPVQEDSPQNT
-68 AAPQDHTPAAAVA
+68 AATATAATATDDQPQSEEAQAEAYFEEENPAPQ
-81 ADNAAPIGMAEPVP
+81 P
-95 QTGAYPAPDM
+95 QTNAE
-105 RPGDNP
+105 
-111 SPQAT
+111 T
-116 APATEYAFHSSIA
+116 APAPSIGP
-129 DVAADAMTPQP
+129 AADIDP
-140 AGPADFADF
+140 AASKP
-149 IDFSGPAYPADTST
+149 
-163 AQPAGTAEQTPSAGP
+163 
-178 AHEADTTTLAEEAD
+178 
-192 TVAPADDPASA
+192 APASVSAPVSAQASA
-203 PFTYAVPATA
+203 P
-213 PLADAAAPPVAT
+213 
-225 HAEPHAA
+225 
-232 AHAAVEETDTAR
+232 
-244 TTAEAAPTPV
+244 TTV
-254 GMAEQD
+254 GGGTAEQD
-260 DWPPMSEMLQSFF
+260 DWPPMAEMLQSFF
-273 IFEPTTA
+273 VFEPTIAT
-280 APHPITVMGLDCARP
+280 PEPITVMGLDCARP
-295 RGLAGLAEAQRR
+295 RGLAGLAEAQRQI
-307 LAEEADVICAGRML
+307 AEQADVLCAGRSL
-321 LEEFSGRSLMT
+321 LEEFSGRSLAAET
-332 DGPDAE
+332 DTTESAHSPDS
-338 GEQTSTG
+338 QY
-345 TPALKA
+345 PALKA

-357 TPLEPLLTRLSQ
+357 TPLEPVLTRLSQ

-399 PDAVRQLPAVSSLQ
+399 PTSVRLLPAVSSLQ

-427 CLSLHGRDDL
+427 CLSLHGRNDL

-450 CILTDARM
+450 CILTDVRM

-472 DWFDAHIF
+472 DWFEAHIF
-480 ERMGAE
+480 ERMGAA
-486 DEAVSHL
+486 DEEVSHL
-493 SMADA
+493 SLADA
-498 AGREFGPACTMVL
+498 ASREFGPACTMVL
-511 IPAAPARRPHLGLD
+511 VPAAPARRPHLGLD

-552 AGHVVWDIGS
+552 AGHVVWDLGS

-597 RRFGAANVDVRLGQA
+597 RRFGAANVEVRLGQA
-612 PECLPGLPDPQRV
+612 PDCLPGLPDPQRV

-671 DMAWPVEVMQ
+671 DMGWPVEILQ

-703 LLAAQKPAPAPIQS
+703 LLAAQKPAPAPIQT
-717 GAQPEGR
+717 GAQQPEGR

>member
-1 MKQQVSLPGLAVPSH
+1 M
-16 AHTTPTKDDA
+16 
-26 AAIPLLRAAEAGTGA
+26 
-41 PASNA
+41 
-46 VQQLGPA
+46 
-53 DEATTQAAPTAQPEM
+53 
-68 AAPQDHTPAAAVA
+68 
-81 ADNAAPIGMAEPVP
+81 
-95 QTGAYPAPDM
+95 
-105 RPGDNP
+105 
-111 SPQAT
+111 AT
-116 APATEYAFHSSIA
+116 A
-129 DVAADAMTPQP
+129 
-140 AGPADFADF
+140 
-149 IDFSGPAYPADTST
+149 
-163 AQPAGTAEQTPSAGP
+163 
-178 AHEADTTTLAEEAD
+178 
-192 TVAPADDPASA
+192 
-203 PFTYAVPATA
+203 
-213 PLADAAAPPVAT
+213 
-225 HAEPHAA
+225 
-232 AHAAVEETDTAR
+232 
-244 TTAEAAPTPV
+244 
-254 GMAEQD
+254 GMSEQD

-273 IFEPTTA
+273 VFEPTIAT
-280 APHPITVMGLDCARP
+280 PEPITVMGLDCARP
-295 RGLAGLAEAQRR
+295 RGLAGLAHTQRL
-307 LAEEADVICAGRML
+307 LAEQADVICAGRIL
-321 LEEFSGRSLMT
+321 LEEFSGRSLT
-332 DGPDAE
+332 AGSESAQEHPAVELSAE
-338 GEQTSTG
+338 ENHTAELPTESQSTAENPADLADTASGETVAQGS
-345 TPALKA
+345 ALKA

-399 PDAVRQLPAVSSLQ
+399 PDAVRLLPAVSSLQ

-480 ERMGAE
+480 ERMGAA
-486 DEAVSHL
+486 DEEVSHL
-493 SMADA
+493 SLADA
-498 AGREFGPACTMVL
+498 ASRDFGPACTMLLV
-511 IPAAPARRPHLGLD
+511 PAAPARRPHLGLD

-552 AGHVVWDIGS
+552 AGHVVWDLGS

-597 RRFGAANVDVRLGQA
+597 RRFGAANVEVRLGQA

-671 DMAWPVEVMQ
+671 DMAWPVEILQ

-703 LLAAQKPAPAPIQS
+703 LLAAQKPAPSAIQS

>member
-1 MKQQVSLPGLAVPSH
+1 MKQQVSLPGFAVPSH
-16 AHTTPTKDDA
+16 T
-26 AAIPLLRAAEAGTGA
+26 
-41 PASNA
+41 S
-46 VQQLGPA
+46 
-53 DEATTQAAPTAQPEM
+53 
-68 AAPQDHTPAAAVA
+68 
-81 ADNAAPIGMAEPVP
+81 
-95 QTGAYPAPDM
+95 
-105 RPGDNP
+105 
-111 SPQAT
+111 S
-116 APATEYAFHSSIA
+116 APATEHAAGLVAPSAHAPDAEPSTDLTTELASELATEMAAEISPDSPVQPVQEESPQNTAATASDDQPQPEAEQATPEFEEENPASQSKTNSETAPAPSIGP
-129 DVAADAMTPQP
+129 AADIDP
-140 AGPADFADF
+140 AASKPAQA
-149 IDFSGPAYPADTST
+149 SVSAPVST
-163 AQPAGTAEQTPSAGP
+163 Q
-178 AHEADTTTLAEEAD
+178 
-192 TVAPADDPASA
+192 ASA
-203 PFTYAVPATA
+203 P
-213 PLADAAAPPVAT
+213 
-225 HAEPHAA
+225 
-232 AHAAVEETDTAR
+232 
-244 TTAEAAPTPV
+244 TTV
-254 GMAEQD
+254 GGGTSEQD
-260 DWPPMSEMLQSFF
+260 DWPPMAEMLQSFF
-273 IFEPTTA
+273 VFEPTIAT
-280 APHPITVMGLDCARP
+280 PEPITVMGLDCARP
-295 RGLAGLAEAQRR
+295 RGLAGLAEAQRQ
-307 LAEEADVICAGRML
+307 LAEQADVICAGRTL
-321 LEEFSGRSLMT
+321 LEEFSGRNPSADADT
-332 DGPDAE
+332 TESTQGPDSPC
-338 GEQTSTG
+338 T
-345 TPALKA
+345 ALKA

-357 TPLEPLLTRLSQ
+357 SPLEPVLTRLSQ

-399 PDAVRQLPAVSSLQ
+399 PTSVRLLPAVSSLQ

-472 DWFDAHIF
+472 DWFEAHIF
-480 ERMGAE
+480 ERMGAT
-486 DEAVSHL
+486 DEEVSHL
-493 SMADA
+493 SLADA
-498 AGREFGPACTMVL
+498 ASREFGPACTMVL
-511 IPAAPARRPHLGLD
+511 VPAAPARRPYLGLD
-525 ADQLAVDRGLITK
+525 ADQLAVDRGLISK

-552 AGHVVWDIGS
+552 AGHVVWDLGS

-597 RRFGAANVDVRLGQA
+597 RRFGAANVEVRLGQA
-612 PECLPGLPDPQRV
+612 PDCLPGLPDPQRV

-671 DMAWPVEVMQ
+671 DMGWSVEILQ

-717 GAQPEGR
+717 GAQQPEGR

>member
-1 MKQQVSLPGLAVPSH
+1 MKQQVSLPGFAVPSH
-16 AHTTPTKDDA
+16 TPTVPAAEHAAGPAADTAPPSMAEAACAPGPAGQLAAPAAATSLHSPSDEQLDDTTADAMGRDA
-26 AAIPLLRAAEAGTGA
+26 ATASASASEEPADETSSPQAQAAQPEPALAEDSQAPQPAVCPVPVPDTDTPTDLSSPASTPKA
-41 PASNA
+41 PASA
-46 VQQLGPA
+46 TRPA
-53 DEATTQAAPTAQPEM
+53 HD
-68 AAPQDHTPAAAVA
+68 
-81 ADNAAPIGMAEPVP
+81 
-95 QTGAYPAPDM
+95 PAPA
-105 RPGDNP
+105 PGL
-111 SPQAT
+111 
-116 APATEYAFHSSIA
+116 APAGGLS
-129 DVAADAMTPQP
+129 D
-140 AGPADFADF
+140 
-149 IDFSGPAYPADTST
+149 
-163 AQPAGTAEQTPSAGP
+163 
-178 AHEADTTTLAEEAD
+178 
-192 TVAPADDPASA
+192 
-203 PFTYAVPATA
+203 
-213 PLADAAAPPVAT
+213 
-225 HAEPHAA
+225 
-232 AHAAVEETDTAR
+232 
-244 TTAEAAPTPV
+244 
-254 GMAEQD
+254 QD
-260 DWPPMSEMLQSFF
+260 DWPPMAEMLQSFF
-273 IFEPTTA
+273 VFEPTIAT
-280 APHPITVMGLDCARP
+280 PEPITVMGLDCARP
-295 RGLAGLAEAQRR
+295 RGMAGLAEAQRQ
-307 LAEEADVICAGRML
+307 LAEQADVICAGRTL
-321 LEEFSGRSLMT
+321 LEEFSGRSLA
-332 DGPDAE
+332 PAAE
-338 GEQTSTG
+338 AAENEAAHSAAASNEADNQG
-345 TPALKA
+345 LKA

-399 PDAVRQLPAVSSLQ
+399 PAAVRLLPAVSSLQ

-480 ERMGAE
+480 ERMGAA
-486 DEAVSHL
+486 DEIVSHL
-493 SMADA
+493 SLADA
-498 AGREFGPACTMVL
+498 ASREFGPACTMVL
-511 IPAAPARRPHLGLD
+511 VPAAPARRPYLGLD

-552 AGHVVWDIGS
+552 AGHVVWDLGS

-597 RRFGAANVDVRLGQA
+597 RRFGAANVEVRLGQA
-612 PECLPGLPDPQRV
+612 PDCLPGLPDPQRV

-671 DMAWPVEVMQ
+671 DMAWPVEILQ

-717 GAQPEGR
+717 GAQQPEGR

>member
-1 MKQQVSLPGLAVPSH
+1 MKQQVSLPGFAVPT
-16 AHTTPTKDDA
+16 HTPDTQIRDDDA
-26 AAIPLLRAAEAGTGA
+26 ANAVSAEAL
-41 PASNA
+41 A
-46 VQQLGPA
+46 VCPMETPGEHPA
-53 DEATTQAAPTAQPEM
+53 DQPLAHAAADVDVHVDDHAAADMPAELPAGSAVTADSTTLAASITQAAP
-68 AAPQDHTPAAAVA
+68 AAESAPAMPATPAATPASPAVA
-81 ADNAAPIGMAEPVP
+81 G
-95 QTGAYPAPDM
+95 
-105 RPGDNP
+105 
-111 SPQAT
+111 
-116 APATEYAFHSSIA
+116 
-129 DVAADAMTPQP
+129 
-140 AGPADFADF
+140 
-149 IDFSGPAYPADTST
+149 TS
-163 AQPAGTAEQTPSAGP
+163 
-178 AHEADTTTLAEEAD
+178 
-192 TVAPADDPASA
+192 
-203 PFTYAVPATA
+203 
-213 PLADAAAPPVAT
+213 
-225 HAEPHAA
+225 
-232 AHAAVEETDTAR
+232 
-244 TTAEAAPTPV
+244 
-254 GMAEQD
+254 EQD

-273 IFEPTTA
+273 VFEPTTV
-280 APHPITVMGLDCARP
+280 APEPITVMGLDCARP
-295 RGLAGLAEAQRR
+295 RGLAGLAEAQRQ
-307 LAEEADVICAGRML
+307 LAEQADVICAGRTL
-321 LEEFSGRSLMT
+321 LEEFSGRSLEANSNAT
-332 DGPDAE
+332 PSATASTAE
-338 GEQTSTG
+338 GPSTEDQPAHDQTSG
-345 TPALKA
+345 CQDAAPAAGPALKA
-351 RLLPLS
+351 RLLPLT

-384 PLLFGIGATLVRRLG
+384 PLLFGIGATLVRRMG
-399 PDAVRQLPAVSSLQ
+399 PDAVRLLPAVSSLQ

-480 ERMGAE
+480 ERMGAA
-486 DEAVSHL
+486 DECVSHL
-493 SMADA
+493 SLADA

-511 IPAAPARRPHLGLD
+511 IPMAPARRPHLGLD
-525 ADQLAVDRGLITK
+525 ADQLAVDRGLISK

-552 AGHVVWDIGS
+552 AGHVVWDLGS

-597 RRFGAANVDVRLGQA
+597 RRFGAANVEVRLGQA

-671 DMAWPVEVMQ
+671 DMGWPVEILQ
-681 ISAAEGKTLGGD
+681 ISAAEGKSLGGD
-693 VHLSAMNPVF
+693 VHLAAMNPVF

>member
-1 MKQQVSLPGLAVPSH
+1 MKQQVSLPGFAVPT
-16 AHTTPTKDDA
+16 HTPDTQTRDDDA
-26 AAIPLLRAAEAGTGA
+26 TNAVLAEALAAGPLETPGEHPDEHAAELPEFPADDDTAAAPNICAFAELAA
-41 PASNA
+41 PASIDA
-46 VQQLGPA
+46 APATPTELPA
-53 DEATTQAAPTAQPEM
+53 DSTATAAANTLAANTIQAAPEAESAPALTAPP
-68 AAPQDHTPAAAVA
+68 AATPA
-81 ADNAAPIGMAEPVP
+81 N
-95 QTGAYPAPDM
+95 PAIE
-105 RPGDNP
+105 G
-111 SPQAT
+111 
-116 APATEYAFHSSIA
+116 
-129 DVAADAMTPQP
+129 
-140 AGPADFADF
+140 
-149 IDFSGPAYPADTST
+149 TS
-163 AQPAGTAEQTPSAGP
+163 
-178 AHEADTTTLAEEAD
+178 
-192 TVAPADDPASA
+192 
-203 PFTYAVPATA
+203 
-213 PLADAAAPPVAT
+213 
-225 HAEPHAA
+225 
-232 AHAAVEETDTAR
+232 
-244 TTAEAAPTPV
+244 
-254 GMAEQD
+254 EQD

-273 IFEPTTA
+273 VFEPTTV
-280 APHPITVMGLDCARP
+280 APEPITVMGLDCACP
-295 RGLAGLAEAQRR
+295 RGLAGLAEAQRQ
-307 LAEEADVICAGRML
+307 LAEQADVICAGRML
-321 LEEFSGRSLMT
+321 LEEFSGSSLESSST
-332 DGPDAE
+332 LIGATTSAADGHSTESQPAHD
-338 GEQTSTG
+338 QTAG
-345 TPALKA
+345 DQNAAPAAGPALKA
-351 RLLPLS
+351 RLLPLT

-384 PLLFGIGATLVRRLG
+384 PLLFGIGATLVRRMG
-399 PDAVRQLPAVSSLQ
+399 ADAVRLLPAVSSLQ

-480 ERMGAE
+480 ERMGAA
-486 DEAVSHL
+486 DECVSHL

-511 IPAAPARRPHLGLD
+511 IPMAPARRPHLGLD
-525 ADQLAVDRGLITK
+525 ADQLAVDRGLISK

-552 AGHVVWDIGS
+552 AGHVVWDLGS

-597 RRFGAANVDVRLGQA
+597 RRFGAANVEVRLGQA

-671 DMAWPVEVMQ
+671 DMGWPVEILQ
-681 ISAAEGKTLGGD
+681 ISASEGKSLGGD
-693 VHLSAMNPVF
+693 VHLAAMNPVF

>member
-1 MKQQVSLPGLAVPSH
+1 M
-16 AHTTPTKDDA
+16 
-26 AAIPLLRAAEAGTGA
+26 
-41 PASNA
+41 
-46 VQQLGPA
+46 
-53 DEATTQAAPTAQPEM
+53 
-68 AAPQDHTPAAAVA
+68 
-81 ADNAAPIGMAEPVP
+81 
-95 QTGAYPAPDM
+95 
-105 RPGDNP
+105 
-111 SPQAT
+111 
-116 APATEYAFHSSIA
+116 
-129 DVAADAMTPQP
+129 
-140 AGPADFADF
+140 
-149 IDFSGPAYPADTST
+149 
-163 AQPAGTAEQTPSAGP
+163 
-178 AHEADTTTLAEEAD
+178 
-192 TVAPADDPASA
+192 
-203 PFTYAVPATA
+203 
-213 PLADAAAPPVAT
+213 
-225 HAEPHAA
+225 
-232 AHAAVEETDTAR
+232 
-244 TTAEAAPTPV
+244 
-254 GMAEQD
+254 
-260 DWPPMSEMLQSFF
+260 
-273 IFEPTTA
+273 
-280 APHPITVMGLDCARP
+280 
-295 RGLAGLAEAQRR
+295 
-307 LAEEADVICAGRML
+307 
-321 LEEFSGRSLMT
+321 
-332 DGPDAE
+332 
-338 GEQTSTG
+338 
-345 TPALKA
+345 
-351 RLLPLS
+351 
-357 TPLEPLLTRLSQ
+357 
-369 LRAAGERVLVLADGD
+369 LADGD
-384 PLLFGIGATLVRRLG
+384 PLLFGIGATLVRRMG
-399 PDAVRQLPAVSSLQ
+399 ADAVRLLPAVSSLQ

-480 ERMGAE
+480 ERMGAA
-486 DEAVSHL
+486 DECVSHL

-511 IPAAPARRPHLGLD
+511 IPMAPARRPHLGLD
-525 ADQLAVDRGLITK
+525 ADQLAVDRGLISK

-552 AGHVVWDIGS
+552 AGHVVWDLGS

-597 RRFGAANVDVRLGQA
+597 RRFGAANVEVRLGQA

-671 DMAWPVEVMQ
+671 DMGWPVEILQ
-681 ISAAEGKTLGGD
+681 ISASEGKSLGGD
-693 VHLSAMNPVF
+693 VHLAAMNPVF

>member
-1 MKQQVSLPGLAVPSH
+1 MKQQVSLPGFAVPT
-16 AHTTPTKDDA
+16 HTPDTQTRDDDA
-26 AAIPLLRAAEAGTGA
+26 ANAVPAEALAAGLLETPGEHSAEEPITHAAADVDEQAADSPEFPAEDPAAA
-41 PASNA
+41 PNICAVAEPAATCNA
-46 VQQLGPA
+46 ADADTARVDAPITA
-53 DEATTQAAPTAQPEM
+53 DEALPCADNANTETAHADASGRDEPLLMDSAPANADEAPATPAELPAEAAATAATTLAANITQAAPA
-68 AAPQDHTPAAAVA
+68 TPAAA
-81 ADNAAPIGMAEPVP
+81 
-95 QTGAYPAPDM
+95 PA
-105 RPGDNP
+105 
-111 SPQAT
+111 SPA
-116 APATEYAFHSSIA
+116 
-129 DVAADAMTPQP
+129 V
-140 AGPADFADF
+140 
-149 IDFSGPAYPADTST
+149 
-163 AQPAGTAEQTPSAGP
+163 AGTS
-178 AHEADTTTLAEEAD
+178 
-192 TVAPADDPASA
+192 
-203 PFTYAVPATA
+203 
-213 PLADAAAPPVAT
+213 
-225 HAEPHAA
+225 
-232 AHAAVEETDTAR
+232 
-244 TTAEAAPTPV
+244 
-254 GMAEQD
+254 EQD

-273 IFEPTTA
+273 VFEPTTV
-280 APHPITVMGLDCARP
+280 APEPITVMGLDCARP
-295 RGLAGLAEAQRR
+295 RGLAGLAEAQRQ
-307 LAEEADVICAGRML
+307 LAEQADVICAGRML
-321 LEEFSGRSLMT
+321 LEEFSGSSLDSSNGAT
-332 DGPDAE
+332 GGATRDADGN
-338 GEQTSTG
+338 STESQPAG
-345 TPALKA
+345 DQEDSPAAGPALKA
-351 RLLPLS
+351 RLLPLT

-384 PLLFGIGATLVRRLG
+384 PLLFGIGATLVRRMG
-399 PDAVRQLPAVSSLQ
+399 ADAVRLLPAVSSLQ

-472 DWFDAHIF
+472 DWFDAHVF
-480 ERMGAE
+480 ERMGAS
-486 DEAVSHL
+486 DECVSHL
-493 SMADA
+493 SLADA

-511 IPAAPARRPHLGLD
+511 IPMAPARRPHLGLD
-525 ADQLAVDRGLITK
+525 ADQLAVDRGLISK

-552 AGHVVWDIGS
+552 AGHVVWDLGS

-597 RRFGAANVDVRLGQA
+597 RRFGAANVEVRLGQA

-671 DMAWPVEVMQ
+671 DMGWPVEILQ
-681 ISAAEGKTLGGD
+681 ISASEGKSLGGD
-693 VHLSAMNPVF
+693 VHLAAMNPVF

>member
-1 MKQQVSLPGLAVPSH
+1 MKQQVSLPGFAVPSH
-16 AHTTPTKDDA
+16 TP
-26 AAIPLLRAAEAGTGA
+26 
-41 PASNA
+41 S
-46 VQQLGPA
+46 
-53 DEATTQAAPTAQPEM
+53 
-68 AAPQDHTPAAAVA
+68 
-81 ADNAAPIGMAEPVP
+81 
-95 QTGAYPAPDM
+95 
-105 RPGDNP
+105 
-111 SPQAT
+111 
-116 APATEYAFHSSIA
+116 APATECEAGL
-129 DVAADAMTPQP
+129 AASTAPVPDSELATEQATALVPELAPELATEQATALATDISLQPVQQEAHGDSHVTTAPDLPQTEAESEQPSPVSVEENPAPQP
-140 AGPADFADF
+140 AASPEAAPVADMEPAV
-149 IDFSGPAYPADTST
+149 
-163 AQPAGTAEQTPSAGP
+163 TAEPAPDVDPACPAPLLADVSA
-178 AHEADTTTLAEEAD
+178 
-192 TVAPADDPASA
+192 PASA
-203 PFTYAVPATA
+203 PRPEPNPEPSPEPSSALT
-213 PLADAAAPPVAT
+213 PPSGGT
-225 HAEPHAA
+225 S
-232 AHAAVEETDTAR
+232 D
-244 TTAEAAPTPV
+244 
-254 GMAEQD
+254 QD

-273 IFEPTTA
+273 VFEPTIAT
-280 APHPITVMGLDCARP
+280 PEPITVMGLDCARP
-295 RGLAGLAEAQRR
+295 RGLAGLAEAQRQ
-307 LAEEADVICAGRML
+307 LAVQADVICAGRSL
-321 LEEFSGRSLMT
+321 LEEFSGRNLAAEAETTQSAQS
-332 DGPDAE
+332 PDS
-338 GEQTSTG
+338 QG
-345 TPALKA
+345 TPLKA

-399 PDAVRQLPAVSSLQ
+399 PTAVRLLPAVSSLQ

-480 ERMGAE
+480 ERMGAT
-486 DEAVSHL
+486 DETVSHL
-493 SMADA
+493 SLADA
-498 AGREFGPACTMVL
+498 ASREFGPTCTMVL
-511 IPAAPARRPHLGLD
+511 VPAAPARRPHLGLD

-552 AGHVVWDIGS
+552 AGHVVWDLGS

-597 RRFGAANVDVRLGQA
+597 RRFGAANVEVRLGQA
-612 PECLPGLPDPQRV
+612 PDCLPGLPDPQRV

-671 DMAWPVEVMQ
+671 DMAWPVEILQ

-717 GAQPEGR
+717 GAQQPEGR

>member
-1 MKQQVSLPGLAVPSH
+1 MKQQVSLPGFAVPT
-16 AHTTPTKDDA
+16 HTPDTQTRDDDA
-26 AAIPLLRAAEAGTGA
+26 T
-41 PASNA
+41 NA
-46 VQQLGPA
+46 VQAEALAAGPLETPGEHPDEHAAELPEFPADDVLVAAPNICAFAEPAAPHCDAPITA
-53 DEATTQAAPTAQPEM
+53 DEAQSSSDNADTETAHADASGRDEPLLMDYAPANANEAPATPAELPAEAAATAATTLAASITQAAPA
-68 AAPQDHTPAAAVA
+68 TPAAA
-81 ADNAAPIGMAEPVP
+81 
-95 QTGAYPAPDM
+95 PA
-105 RPGDNP
+105 
-111 SPQAT
+111 SPA
-116 APATEYAFHSSIA
+116 
-129 DVAADAMTPQP
+129 V
-140 AGPADFADF
+140 
-149 IDFSGPAYPADTST
+149 
-163 AQPAGTAEQTPSAGP
+163 AGTS
-178 AHEADTTTLAEEAD
+178 
-192 TVAPADDPASA
+192 
-203 PFTYAVPATA
+203 
-213 PLADAAAPPVAT
+213 
-225 HAEPHAA
+225 
-232 AHAAVEETDTAR
+232 
-244 TTAEAAPTPV
+244 
-254 GMAEQD
+254 EQD

-273 IFEPTTA
+273 VFEPTTV
-280 APHPITVMGLDCARP
+280 APEPITVMGLDCARP
-295 RGLAGLAEAQRR
+295 RGMAGLAEAQRQ
-307 LAEEADVICAGRML
+307 LAEQADVICAGRML
-321 LEEFSGRSLMT
+321 LEEFSGSSLESGNNAAT
-332 DGPDAE
+332 GAATTTAAGHSAE
-338 GEQTSTG
+338 DQPAHDQTADDQNVSPTAG
-345 TPALKA
+345 PALKA
-351 RLLPLS
+351 RLLPLT

-384 PLLFGIGATLVRRLG
+384 PLLFGIGATLVRRMG
-399 PDAVRQLPAVSSLQ
+399 ADAVRLLPAVSSLQ

-480 ERMGAE
+480 ERMGAS
-486 DEAVSHL
+486 DECVSHL

-511 IPAAPARRPHLGLD
+511 IPMAPARRPHLGLD
-525 ADQLAVDRGLITK
+525 ADQLAVDRGLISK

-552 AGHVVWDIGS
+552 AGHVVWDLGS

-597 RRFGAANVDVRLGQA
+597 RRFGAANVEVRLGQA

-671 DMAWPVEVMQ
+671 DMGWPVEILQ
-681 ISAAEGKTLGGD
+681 ISAAEGKSLGGD
-693 VHLSAMNPVF
+693 VHLAAMNPVF

>member
-1 MKQQVSLPGLAVPSH
+1 
-16 AHTTPTKDDA
+16 
-26 AAIPLLRAAEAGTGA
+26 
-41 PASNA
+41 
-46 VQQLGPA
+46 
-53 DEATTQAAPTAQPEM
+53 
-68 AAPQDHTPAAAVA
+68 
-81 ADNAAPIGMAEPVP
+81 
-95 QTGAYPAPDM
+95 
-105 RPGDNP
+105 
-111 SPQAT
+111 
-116 APATEYAFHSSIA
+116 
-129 DVAADAMTPQP
+129 
-140 AGPADFADF
+140 
-149 IDFSGPAYPADTST
+149 
-163 AQPAGTAEQTPSAGP
+163 
-178 AHEADTTTLAEEAD
+178 
-192 TVAPADDPASA
+192 
-203 PFTYAVPATA
+203 
-213 PLADAAAPPVAT
+213 
-225 HAEPHAA
+225 
-232 AHAAVEETDTAR
+232 
-244 TTAEAAPTPV
+244 
-254 GMAEQD
+254 
-260 DWPPMSEMLQSFF
+260 MSEMLQSFF
-273 IFEPTTA
+273 VFEPTIAT
-280 APHPITVMGLDCARP
+280 PEPITVMGLDCARP
-295 RGLAGLAEAQRR
+295 RGLAGLAEAQRQ
-307 LAEEADVICAGRML
+307 LAVQADVICAGRSL
-321 LEEFSGRSLMT
+321 LEEFSGRNLAAEAETTQSAQS
-332 DGPDAE
+332 PDS
-338 GEQTSTG
+338 QG
-345 TPALKA
+345 TPLKA

-399 PDAVRQLPAVSSLQ
+399 PTAVRLLPAVSSLQ

-480 ERMGAE
+480 ERMGAT
-486 DEAVSHL
+486 DETVSHL
-493 SMADA
+493 SLADA
-498 AGREFGPACTMVL
+498 ASREFGPTCTMVL
-511 IPAAPARRPHLGLD
+511 VPAAPARRPHLGLD

-552 AGHVVWDIGS
+552 AEHVVWDLGS

-597 RRFGAANVDVRLGQA
+597 RRFGAANVEVRLGQA
-612 PECLPGLPDPQRV
+612 PDCLPGLPDPQRV

-671 DMAWPVEVMQ
+671 DMAWPVEILQ

-717 GAQPEGR
+717 GAQQPEGR

>member
-1 MKQQVSLPGLAVPSH
+1 MKQQVSLPGFAVPSH
-16 AHTTPTKDDA
+16 TPAAPAEGETPGNAVLPQGLAHGLAANDAETTTGNDANNPPQGLTDTVVPVAAVPAAPAALSFEHTEKAEDIPSASSTSSASVAPT
-26 AAIPLLRAAEAGTGA
+26 IPDA
-41 PASNA
+41 PAS
-46 VQQLGPA
+46 GPA
-53 DEATTQAAPTAQPEM
+53 
-68 AAPQDHTPAAAVA
+68 
-81 ADNAAPIGMAEPVP
+81 
-95 QTGAYPAPDM
+95 
-105 RPGDNP
+105 
-111 SPQAT
+111 
-116 APATEYAFHSSIA
+116 
-129 DVAADAMTPQP
+129 
-140 AGPADFADF
+140 
-149 IDFSGPAYPADTST
+149 
-163 AQPAGTAEQTPSAGP
+163 
-178 AHEADTTTLAEEAD
+178 
-192 TVAPADDPASA
+192 
-203 PFTYAVPATA
+203 
-213 PLADAAAPPVAT
+213 AAAPPVAAAVQPAT
-225 HAEPHAA
+225 PA
-232 AHAAVEETDTAR
+232 AH
-244 TTAEAAPTPV
+244 
-254 GMAEQD
+254 GMSEQD

-273 IFEPTTA
+273 VFEPTTA
-280 APHPITVMGLDCARP
+280 APSPITVMGLDCARP
-295 RGLAGLAEAQRR
+295 RGLAGLAEAQRL
-307 LAEEADVICAGRML
+307 LAEKADVICAGRML
-321 LEEFSGRSLMT
+321 LEEFSGRSLDADSPANEPVEGLAVEGLAEDMA
-332 DGPDAE
+332 DGHPAAAPLADNPNA
-338 GEQTSTG
+338 GLAG
-345 TPALKA
+345 GPALKA
-351 RLLPLS
+351 RLLPLT

-399 PDAVRQLPAVSSLQ
+399 PDAICLLPAVSSLQ
-413 QACARLSLPWHKVI
+413 QACARLSLPWHKVV

-472 DWFDAHIF
+472 DWFETHIF
-480 ERMGAE
+480 ERMGAA
-486 DEAVSHL
+486 DECVHHL
-493 SMADA
+493 SLADA
-498 AGREFGPACTMVL
+498 AGQEFGPACTMMLV
-511 IPAAPARRPHLGLD
+511 PMAPARRPHLGLD

-552 AGHVVWDIGS
+552 AGHVVWDLGS

-597 RRFGAANVDVRLGQA
+597 RRYGAANVEVRLGQA

-671 DMAWPVEVMQ
+671 DMGWPVEILQ
-681 ISAAEGKTLGGD
+681 IAAAEGRSLGGD
-693 VHLSAMNPVF
+693 VHLAGMNPVF

>member
-1 MKQQVSLPGLAVPSH
+1 MKQQVSLPGFAVPSH
-16 AHTTPTKDDA
+16 TPSASATEREA
-26 AAIPLLRAAEAGTGA
+26 ALAASTAPVPDSEQAPKSGAELIPELATGM
-41 PASNA
+41 PLQP
-46 VQQLGPA
+46 VQQETH
-53 DEATTQAAPTAQPEM
+53 DNTHVTAAPDLPQTDTGTAQPSPVAVEKNS
-68 AAPQDHTPAAAVA
+68 APQPVHSPKTAPVAGVEPAEAAA
-81 ADNAAPIGMAEPVP
+81 
-95 QTGAYPAPDM
+95 PAPD
-105 RPGDNP
+105 
-111 SPQAT
+111 A
-116 APATEYAFHSSIA
+116 
-129 DVAADAMTPQP
+129 
-140 AGPADFADF
+140 
-149 IDFSGPAYPADTST
+149 
-163 AQPAGTAEQTPSAGP
+163 
-178 AHEADTTTLAEEAD
+178 
-192 TVAPADDPASA
+192 DPACHATLLADISTSVSVPNPEPNSA
-203 PFTYAVPATA
+203 PNPA
-213 PLADAAAPPVAT
+213 PNP
-225 HAEPHAA
+225 
-232 AHAAVEETDTAR
+232 
-244 TTAEAAPTPV
+244 APTPASV
-254 GMAEQD
+254 GTSDQD

-273 IFEPTTA
+273 VFEPTIAT
-280 APHPITVMGLDCARP
+280 PEPITVMGLDCARP
-295 RGLAGLAEAQRR
+295 RGLAGLAEAQRQ
-307 LAEEADVICAGRML
+307 LAELADVICAGRSL
-321 LEEFSGRSLMT
+321 LEEFSGRSLAAEAEIT
-332 DGPDAE
+332 ESAQTPDS
-338 GEQTSTG
+338 QC
-345 TPALKA
+345 TPLKA

-399 PDAVRQLPAVSSLQ
+399 PTAVRLLPAVSSLQ

-480 ERMGAE
+480 ERMGAA
-486 DEAVSHL
+486 DEIVSHL
-493 SMADA
+493 SLADA
-498 AGREFGPACTMVL
+498 ASREFGPACTMVL
-511 IPAAPARRPHLGLD
+511 VPAAPARRPYLGLD

-552 AGHVVWDIGS
+552 AGHVVWDLGS

-597 RRFGAANVDVRLGQA
+597 RRFGAANVEVRLGQA
-612 PECLPGLPDPQRV
+612 PDCLPGLPDPQRV

-671 DMAWPVEVMQ
+671 DMAWPVEILQ

-717 GAQPEGR
+717 GAQQPEGR